1 MNVDV
6 TVDARGLSCPQPA
19 MMTRDAMQKQTQG
32 TIEVLADC
40 GTAKENVMRLGTD
53 SGWTVVVEG
62 RPEGSYRI
70 LLSR

>member
-19 MMTRDAMQKQTQG
+19 MLTRDALHKQTQG

-40 GTAKENVMRLGTD
+40 GTARENVVRLGTD
-53 SGWTVVVEG
+53 SGWNVVVEDG
-62 RPEGSYRI
+62 PEGSYRI